1 MILDTNFIID
11 VMNGD
16 EKALNK
22 LDKIENSSSSVSTTA
37 ITLFELWSGIN
48 QASKS
53 EEEKEKVMN
62 VISSLT
68 IYSLDEKSAKIAGKK
83 DGILADNKEKMSTE
97 DCKIAGIAIKNSEKI
112 VTKDKDFETI
122 SKYSTME
129 IVDFN

>member
-16 EKALNK
+16 KEALNK
-22 LDKIENSSSSVSTTA
+22 LDKLENSSSPVSTTA

-48 QASKS
+48 RSNKS

-68 IYSLDEKSAKIAGKK
+68 IFSLDEKSARIAGRI
-83 DGILADNKEKMSTE
+83 DGVLADNKEKMSPE
-97 DCKIAGIAIKNSEKI
+97 DCKIAGIAIKNSEKV
-112 VTKDKDFETI
+112 VTKDRDFSTI
-122 SKYSTME
+122 QKYSTLE
-129 IVDFN
+129 IE

>member
-22 LDKIENSSSSVSTTA
+22 LDEIENSSSSVSTTA

-53 EEEKEKVMN
+53 EEEKEKVLN

-68 IYSLDEKSAKIAGKK
+68 IYSLDEKSAKIAGRI

-129 IVDFN
+129 IEDFN